1 MYCTKCGNKLNNNDN
16 FCNNC
21 GEKRVELENVNVNN
35 NNVNKNNSSNGMK
48 IASIILGSISIV
60 GSLMFIFAP
69 FCFILSI
76 IGLILGICAL
86 KKGKNVSGI
95 LLSSIGFV
103 LSIIM
108 SVIIVLMFMFMFEH
122 VDSDYYP
129 YGDGI
134 YDYYDGYNNNKF

>member
-1 MYCTKCGNKLNNNDN
+1 MYCTKCANKLNNNDN

-21 GEKRVELENVNVNN
+21 GEKRIELENINVNSN
-35 NNVNKNNSSNGMK
+35 VVNKNNSSNGMK
-48 IASIILGSISIV
+48 TASIILGSISIV

-108 SVIIVLMFMFMFEH
+108 SLIFMFMFENI
-122 VDSDYYP
+122 DSDYYP

-134 YDYYDGYNNNKF
+134 YDYYDEYNNNKF

>member
-1 MYCTKCGNKLNNNDN
+1 MYCTNCGNKLNNNDN

-21 GEKRVELENVNVNN
+21 GEKRIELENINVNSN
-35 NNVNKNNSSNGMK
+35 VVNKNNSSNGMK
-48 IASIILGSISIV
+48 TASIILGSISIV

-86 KKGKNVSGI
+86 KKGKNVPGI
-95 LLSSIGFV
+95 LLNSIGFV

-108 SVIIVLMFMFMFEH
+108 SVIIVMFFIFAFRTAE
-122 VDSDYYP
+122 VNDYQYEEYYDSF
-129 YGDGI
+129 
-134 YDYYDGYNNNKF
+134 YDGYNNNKF

>member
-1 MYCTKCGNKLNNNDN
+1 MYCTNCGNKLNNNDN

-21 GEKRVELENVNVNN
+21 GEKRIELENVNVNN
-35 NNVNKNNSSNGMK
+35 GVVKNNNNNGMK

-76 IGLILGICAL
+76 IGLILGICSL
-86 KKGKNVSGI
+86 KKGKNVPGI

-108 SVIIVLMFMFMFEH
+108 TIFIILLFMFMFENI
-122 VDSDYYP
+122 DSNYYH
-129 YGDGI
+129 DGNEF
-134 YDYYDGYNNNKF
+134 YEYYNEYNHNKF

>member
-1 MYCTKCGNKLNNNDN
+1 MYCTNCGNKLNNNDN

-35 NNVNKNNSSNGMK
+35 NNVNNNNSNGMK

-103 LSIIM
+103 LSIVMTIF
-108 SVIIVLMFMFMFEH
+108 IVLLFMFMFEH
-122 VDSDYYP
+122 VDSDYYHN
-129 YGDGI
+129 GNGFN
-134 YDYYDGYNNNKF
+134 DYYDGYNNNKF

>member
-35 NNVNKNNSSNGMK
+35 NVVNKNNSSNGMK
-48 IASIILGSISIV
+48 IASIILGSISIG
-60 GSLMFIFAP
+60 GSLLFVFAP

-108 SVIIVLMFMFMFEH
+108 SVIIVMFFIFAFRTAE
-122 VDSDYYP
+122 VNDYQYEEYYDSF
-129 YGDGI
+129 
-134 YDYYDGYNNNKF
+134 YDGYNNNKF